1 MTVSL
6 KSVVIS
12 VPSCYLWDS
21 NFYTFLST
29 ARLVLAVATT
39 PPAHSS
45 SRRTCCTLL
54 WKPLSSHAVS
64 IPFIP
69 PWYPHPSSRQ
79 PVHILTLGGS
89 LGSDLYFASGS
100 GLSAVTQDEPKLEC
114 VSLDEVIRGGL
125 QYNTIQC
132 SLFWEGRY
140 TWLTQLIQNACLGY
154 CYYTVFRSILP
165 RKSWAAPRH
174 GARVRYLLGT
184 DVKTPFFQAPTA
196 EFGHRVRVCTVFLF
210 SSGAIHCFVFPA
222 MVKFQSG
229 VWQGESRRLTTYT
242 VTYRRVLKVWTQGH
256 FVLVPR
262 H

>member
-1 MTVSL
+1 MTISL

-12 VPSCYLWDS
+12 VPSYYLWDS

-54 WKPLSSHAVS
+54 WKPLSTHAVS
-64 IPFIP
+64 IPLIL
-69 PWYPHPSSRQ
+69 PWYPHPLLRH
-79 PVHILTLGGS
+79 PVHHPYAWRILGKWSVFCQWFWSVSSYTGRAETRMFVPWWGNKGG
-89 LGSDLYFASGS
+89 
-100 GLSAVTQDEPKLEC
+100 
-114 VSLDEVIRGGL
+114 
-125 QYNTIQC
+125 
-132 SLFWEGRY
+132 
-140 TWLTQLIQNACLGY
+140 IQNACLGY
-154 CYYTVFRSILP
+154 CYYTVFRFILP
-165 RKSWAAPRH
+165 RKS
-174 GARVRYLLGT
+174 
-184 DVKTPFFQAPTA
+184 
-196 EFGHRVRVCTVFLF
+196 GHRVRTCTVFLF